1 MKEKNVIVEKSYV
14 FALRIVKLFRYLS
27 TEKKEYHLSKQV
39 IRSRTSIGAN
49 VEEAMAGSS
58 RNDFKAKLDIAH
70 KEARETRFWLKLL
83 RDSKILEP
91 NAANSILFDCEELI
105 KILSSILKS
114 IKAIP
119 PEKLLIINS

>member
-39 IRSRTSIGAN
+39 IRSGTSIGAN

-83 RDSKILEP
+83 RDRKILEP

-119 PEKLLIINS
+119 PKKLLIINS

>member
-83 RDSKILEP
+83 RDSKIIEP

>member
-27 TEKKEYHLSKQV
+27 TEKKEYHLSKQL
-39 IRSRTSIGAN
+39 IRSGTSIGAN

-83 RDSKILEP
+83 RDSKILEL

-114 IKAIP
+114 IKSNP
-119 PEKLLIINS
+119 S